1 MSLNFAAQLGNTFVG
16 AFGPSRPT
24 LALAP
29 ALPREGLARRAARAL
44 FQLPARL
51 LAGLERRQRERD
63 ALVRYAMAEGRELGL
78 GRRRVERAV
87 LLTGRAD
94 MLFPSYFVNADR
106 R

>member
-24 LALAP
+24 LALVP
-29 ALPREGLARRAARAL
+29 ALPREGLAPRGARAL
-44 FQLPARL
+44 PAAGPP